1 MCLAIPMRLT
11 ERRDFLGVVETDGV
25 EREVSLML
33 FPDVEVG
40 DWVLVH
46 AGYAI
51 GKVDEA
57 EAQETLAVLRD
68 MADAEMTW

>member
-1 MCLAIPMRLT
+1 MCLAIPMRLE

-25 EREVSLML
+25 RREVSLML
-33 FPDVEVG
+33 YPDVEVG